1 MNRRIAFFAGLGTA
15 LVLSL
20 LGGCLSAPPTE
31 CTQPGQILWEKGSDP
46 AREAPKWIKGGR
58 AAIKA
63 AGIWSSE
70 VPNKYLVYVGVSEDK
85 ADERGAQFNGV
96 EDMLKRYAVWLK
108 NRLNALLPEAAK
120 RAKVSLPIIDTA
132 LGAYNAV
139 IYLPRENAEYIRELW
154 QAEGRLC
161 PDGNPVYRVYVLGV
175 FDRETRRAH
184 LLEAAKETFKVAI
197 IKAQVKEVVLEEF
210 TKLAKKE

>member
-1 MNRRIAFFAGLGTA
+1 MNRTASIFAGLGVA
-15 LVLSL
+15 LVLAL
-20 LGGCLSAPPTE
+20 LSGCASVPAAE

-46 AREAPKWIKGGR
+46 ARDAPKWIKGGK
-58 AAIKA
+58 AAFKA
-63 AGIWSSE
+63 AGIRSAE
-70 VPNKYLVYVGVSEDK
+70 VPKKYVVCVGVSDDK
-85 ADERGAQFNGV
+85 GDERGAQFNGV
-96 EDMLKRYAVWLK
+96 EDMLKRYAVRLK

-120 RAKVSLPIIDTA
+120 RAKVSLPDIDTT

-139 IYLPRENAEYIRELW
+139 IYLPREKAEYIRELW

-161 PDGNPVYRVYVLGV
+161 PDGNPVYRVYALGV

-197 IKAQVKEVVLEEF
+197 IKAQVKEAVLKEF
-210 TKLAKKE
+210 AKLAKKE